1 MNPVVSYIKQT
12 LQGYYPDSELVPMAK
27 LLLTQV
33 FGMSVVELY
42 AGKDTTFSVNERK
55 QLDDILVRL
64 QKLEPIQYIIGTE
77 EFYGL
82 TFEVNKHV
90 LIPRPETGELVDW
103 IIREHK
109 YGRVRIL
116 DIGTGSG
123 CIAVSLAKNLE
134 EAEVVSWDVSEKALQ
149 VAERNC
155 RRNGVRVTLEQ
166 RDVLLASP
174 AGERFDVIV
183 SNPPYITEK
192 ERADMS
198 ANVLEWEP
206 ELALFVPDDS
216 PLLFYRKIAELG
228 RDMLVS
234 GGRLYFEINQE
245 YGRETVD
252 MLAGL
257 EYKNI
262 ELRKDIENKG
272 LVISEFP
279 LGTLSKPVNF
289 PIRNRIIAGLSRGTV
304 VIESSDKSGS
314 LITANL
320 AFDEGRDIFA
330 VPGDITS
337 EYSKG
342 CNELIKI
349 QQAKLITDAKD
360 ILIEYGWESKED
372 NNDAKSNLFGDKKK
386 IFDSLG
392 TKLSLDEIKSRISL
406 DTSTILSYLMEL
418 ELEGVVKSLPGGYY
432 QKIE

>member
-134 EAEVVSWDVSEKALQ
+134 EAEVVSWDVSEKVLQ

-183 SNPPYITEK
+183 SNPPYVMDKEK
-192 ERADMS
+192 PLMRN
-198 ANVLEWEP
+198 NVLLHEP
-206 ELALFVPDDS
+206 HLALFVPDDD
-216 PLLFYRKIAELG
+216 PLVFYRAVASWAGVVLKAGGIGVVEINEALGQETAALMRNAGFAGVSVEKDLGG
-228 RDMLVS
+228 RD
-234 GGRLYFEINQE
+234 RF
-245 YGRETVD
+245 
-252 MLAGL
+252 
-257 EYKNI
+257 
-262 ELRKDIENKG
+262 
-272 LVISEFP
+272 
-279 LGTLSKPVNF
+279 
-289 PIRNRIIAGLSRGTV
+289 
-304 VIESSDKSGS
+304 
-314 LITANL
+314 
-320 AFDEGRDIFA
+320 
-330 VPGDITS
+330 
-337 EYSKG
+337 
-342 CNELIKI
+342 
-349 QQAKLITDAKD
+349 
-360 ILIEYGWESKED
+360 
-372 NNDAKSNLFGDKKK
+372 
-386 IFDSLG
+386 
-392 TKLSLDEIKSRISL
+392 
-406 DTSTILSYLMEL
+406 
-418 ELEGVVKSLPGGYY
+418 VKFVQVL
-432 QKIE
+432 